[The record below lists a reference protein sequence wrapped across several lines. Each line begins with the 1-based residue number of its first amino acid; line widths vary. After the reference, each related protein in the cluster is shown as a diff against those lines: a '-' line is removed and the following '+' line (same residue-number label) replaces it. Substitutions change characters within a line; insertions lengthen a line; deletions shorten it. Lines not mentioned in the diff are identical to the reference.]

1 LQSLLLLLDTKT
13 ETIKHKIL
21 KKTKT
26 KTKTTHGTYILWC
39 ETTVVAEVAGDTSA
53 AADIALDLQILD
65 QSSCCCCC
73 CWYLLPKRTSSALLK
88 FGYSGDEEWEGT
100 AADRGEPQQ
109 RDGEKKQV
117 EEEEERRERR
127 E

>member
-1 LQSLLLLLDTKT
+1 M
-13 ETIKHKIL
+13 
-21 KKTKT
+21 
-26 KTKTTHGTYILWC
+26 
-39 ETTVVAEVAGDTSA
+39 AGDTSA

-73 CWYLLPKRTSSALLK
+73 CWYLPPNRTSSALLK
-88 FGYSGDEEWEGT
+88 FGYSGDEEWEGI
-100 AADRGEPQQ
+100 AAERGEPQQ

-117 EEEEERRERR
+117 EEEEERRGRR